1 MTNEKLQALE
11 EVLRPLCPGGIELA
25 FSGGVDSTLLLA
37 VLSRIRREKPFPL
50 LALTAC
56 SDLLGEEEA
65 PAAAAL
71 AARYGVP
78 HEILRCKVLEIPEV
92 RNNDPLRC
100 YFCKKTLFSA
110 LFRRAGEEG
119 LKSVLEG
126 SHADDLKSYRPG
138 RKALRELGAVSP
150 LLRAGFTK
158 EDIRVL
164 ARELALPVS
173 EKPAAPCLATRFDY
187 GTLLTPENLK
197 RAGAGESVLR
207 EFLPANTPFRLRVHG
222 DLARIE
228 AEPGSFEALLDSRE
242 LIVKKLTGLGF
253 RRVTLDLAG
262 FRSGSFDDR
271 FEGEGAGNV

>member
-11 EVLRPLCPGGIELA
+11 DVLRPLCPGGIALA

-37 VLSRIRREKPFPL
+37 VLSRLRRETPFPL

-78 HEILRCKVLEIPEV
+78 HEILRCKVLEIPGV

-100 YFCKKTLFSA
+100 YFCKKALFSS
-110 LFRRAGEEG
+110 LFRRAGEMG
-119 LKSVLEG
+119 LRSVLEG

-150 LLRAGFTK
+150 LLQAGFTK
-158 EDIRVL
+158 EDIRAL
-164 ARELALPVS
+164 ARELELPVS

-187 GTLLTPENLK
+187 GTLLTPEKLK
-197 RAGAGESVLR
+197 QAGAGEAVLR
-207 EFLPANTPFRLRVHG
+207 EFLPANASFRLRVHG
-222 DLARIE
+222 ELARIE
-228 AEPGSFEALLDSRE
+228 AEPRCFGKLLEARE
-242 LIVKKLTGLGF
+242 PIVKKLTGLGF

-271 FEGEGAGNV
+271 FDEGGAGNV

>member
-1 MTNEKLQALE
+1 MTSERLKALE
-11 EVLRPLCPGGIELA
+11 EFLRPLCPGGIALA

-56 SDLLGEEEA
+56 SDLLGEGEA

-71 AARYGVP
+71 AARYCVP

-100 YFCKKTLFSA
+100 YFCKKALFSA
-110 LFRRAGEEG
+110 IFRRAGEMG
-119 LKSVLEG
+119 LNNVLEG

-150 LLRAGFTK
+150 LLQAGLTK
-158 EDIRVL
+158 EDIRAL
-164 ARELALPVS
+164 ARELVLPVA

-187 GTLLTPENLK
+187 GTLLTPEKLK
-197 RAGAGESVLR
+197 QAGAGESVLR
-207 EFLPANTPFRLRVHG
+207 EFLPANAPFRLRVHG

-228 AEPGSFEALLDSRE
+228 AEPRSFGVLLDARE

-271 FEGEGAGNV
+271 FEEGDAGNV

>member
-1 MTNEKLQALE
+1 M
-11 EVLRPLCPGGIELA
+11 A

-37 VLSRIRREKPFPL
+37 VLARLRRENPFPL
-50 LALTAC
+50 LALTAR

-100 YFCKKTLFSA
+100 YFCKKALFSA
-110 LFRRAGEEG
+110 IFRRAGVMG
-119 LKSVLEG
+119 LNNVLEG

-150 LLRAGFTK
+150 LLQAGLTK
-158 EDIRVL
+158 RDIRAL

-187 GTLLTPENLK
+187 GTLLAPEKLK
-197 RAGAGESVLR
+197 RV
-207 EFLPANTPFRLRVHG
+207 
-222 DLARIE
+222 
-228 AEPGSFEALLDSRE
+228 
-242 LIVKKLTGLGF
+242 
-253 RRVTLDLAG
+253 
-262 FRSGSFDDR
+262 
-271 FEGEGAGNV
+271 GEGDRKSVV